1 MSSQNEY
8 PASLKSQS
16 VVTKTILTGCYK
28 HSWLADDVQ
37 VSLMTD
43 SDSWQ
48 GPDVRG
54 VPSSQLCNVPHYA
67 LSTRAALRAQC
78 TVHIT
83 PLHTCGQIT
92 WVTGV
97 GAQMQGAPDYL
108 TQLSSGQLL
117 SEQVSTATIR
127 VQTSSHRMPEL
138 LELFRRWD
146 QLFGLAVKLIFWIE

>member
-1 MSSQNEY
+1 MSILLHTSHWV
-8 PASLKSQS
+8 PSPKQS
-16 VVTKTILTGCYK
+16 
-28 HSWLADDVQ
+28 SLADYVTNTPDWLMMLQ

-108 TQLSSGQLL
+108 TQLYSGQLL

>member
-1 MSSQNEY
+1 MSILLHSSHWVSS
-8 PASLKSQS
+8 PKQS
-16 VVTKTILTGCYK
+16 
-28 HSWLADDVQ
+28 SLADDVTNTPDWLMMLQ

-67 LSTRAALRAQC
+67 LSTCAALRAQC

-108 TQLSSGQLL
+108 TQLYSGQLL

>member
-1 MSSQNEY
+1 MS
-8 PASLKSQS
+8 
-16 VVTKTILTGCYK
+16 ILLHSSHRVSSPK
-28 HSWLADDVQ
+28 HSSLADDVTNTPDWLMMLQ

-108 TQLSSGQLL
+108 TQLYSGQLL

-138 LELFRRWD
+138 LELFRR
-146 QLFGLAVKLIFWIE
+146 

>member
-1 MSSQNEY
+1 MSILLHSSHRVSS
-8 PASLKSQS
+8 PKQS
-16 VVTKTILTGCYK
+16 
-28 HSWLADDVQ
+28 SLADDVTNIPDWLMMLQ

-108 TQLSSGQLL
+108 TQLYSGQLL

-127 VQTSSHRMPEL
+127 VQTSSHWMPEL
-138 LELFRRWD
+138 LELFRR
-146 QLFGLAVKLIFWIE
+146 

>member
-1 MSSQNEY
+1 MSILLHTSHRVSS
-8 PASLKSQS
+8 PKQS
-16 VVTKTILTGCYK
+16 
-28 HSWLADDVQ
+28 SLADDVTNTPDWLMMLQ

-108 TQLSSGQLL
+108 TQLYSGQLL

-138 LELFRRWD
+138 LELFRR
-146 QLFGLAVKLIFWIE
+146 

>member
-8 PASLKSQS
+8 PASHKSQKQS
-16 VVTKTILTGCYK
+16 
-28 HSWLADDVQ
+28 SLADDVTNTPDWLMMLQ

-108 TQLSSGQLL
+108 TQLYSGQLL

-138 LELFRRWD
+138 LELFRR
-146 QLFGLAVKLIFWIE
+146 

>member
-1 MSSQNEY
+1 MSILLHSSHWV
-8 PASLKSQS
+8 PSPKQS
-16 VVTKTILTGCYK
+16 
-28 HSWLADDVQ
+28 SLADDVTNTPDWLMMLQ

-108 TQLSSGQLL
+108 TQLYSGQLL

>member
-1 MSSQNEY
+1 MSILLHTSHRVSSQ
-8 PASLKSQS
+8 KQS
-16 VVTKTILTGCYK
+16 
-28 HSWLADDVQ
+28 SLADDVTNTPDWLMMLQ

-108 TQLSSGQLL
+108 TQLYSGQLL

-138 LELFRRWD
+138 LELFRR
-146 QLFGLAVKLIFWIE
+146 